1 MTILTK
7 FLTTLTLILVGGCSS
22 GGDSP
27 EVIRAIIL
35 TPESLSL
42 AEEAQSADYTVKLQ
56 VLPPQGE
63 SIVVSVVSADLTVA
77 VVNPPSL
84 TFTSEDWNTAQTV
97 SVTTVD
103 DKMVNVPDR
112 TVEITH
118 AATGAGYDEITLG
131 SLVVTATDDD
141 TRGMT
146 VSQSSRVLEEGGS
159 ATYTVALTS
168 APTGNVTV
176 HMTSSS
182 TDVVTVTGSLNF
194 TPTSWEVAQTVTLR
208 GTQNTNSVPTG
219 ATATI
224 GHVVTGGDYEG
235 VIGRNVAVRVLDDDS
250 KAVTVSETALTV
262 AENSGEGTYTVVLG
276 SRPTGNVTV
285 SVVSST
291 QSAVTVSSTSL
302 VFTTDNWNTL
312 QTVTVRGV
320 NDAIDNT
327 PDRTSSI
334 THGVAGGNYTGVPV
348 PSVVTVTATDD
359 DVRGIQLS
367 RGDFA
372 VGELYAGPIAYTVRL
387 KSQPTHSVNV
397 RVVSGNTDAL
407 GVGVVGAD
415 DTGLLTFTTANWFT
429 PQVLVVIG
437 SDDDVNQAPGADKTS
452 VVTHTAS
459 GGDYQG
465 VSVSITITATDN
477 ESSRHLFSR
486 NSLAETL
493 PSFLPFSPGQIPG
506 LSLWLDANRHKASLS
521 LDRGSW
527 PGLSDILV
535 AQGGRESGELLA
547 VIGREGEVDLLSFI
561 YPYSVSVK
569 ESSRDLGELK
579 EVMIYEEVLEEDER
593 AKLQRYLSCRWQLPV
608 VSGECL

>member
-1 MTILTK
+1 MTILVK
-7 FLTTLTLILVGGCSS
+7 FLATLTLILNGGCSS

-56 VLPPQGE
+56 MRPPHGE

-262 AENSGEGTYTVVLG
+262 AEDSGEGTYTVVLG
-276 SRPTGNVTV
+276 SRPTENVTV

-302 VFTTDNWNTL
+302 VFTTDNWNTP

-320 NDAIDNT
+320 NDAIDT

-359 DVRGIQLS
+359 DERGIRLS
-367 RGDFA
+367 RGNFA
-372 VGELYAGPIAYTVRL
+372 VVEGGSAAYTVVL
-387 KSQPTHSVNV
+387 TSQPTEQVTVTVTLSENIAFCGFP
-397 RVVSGNTDAL
+397 GNSN
-407 GVGVVGAD
+407 GIG
-415 DTGLLTFTTANWFT
+415 TFSTANWSES
-429 PQVLVVIG
+429 QRVVMIMYN
-437 SDDDVNQAPGADKTS
+437 DTIDQAEGADLSTRI
-452 VVTHTAS
+452 THTAA
-459 GGDYQG
+459 GGDYEG
-465 VSVSITITATDN
+465 LSVSITATATDN
-477 ESSRHLFSR
+477 DRRRRLSSRDSF
-486 NSLAETL
+486 AESV
-493 PSFLPFSPGQIPG
+493 PSLPFSPGQIPG

-521 LDRGSW
+521 PDRGGW
-527 PGLSDILV
+527 PGLSDLLV

-547 VIGREGEVDLLSFI
+547 VTGQEGKVDLLSFI
-561 YPYSVSVK
+561 YPDSVSVK
-569 ESSRDLGELK
+569 ESSRDFGELK
-579 EVMIYEEVLEEDER
+579 EVVIYEELLEEDER